1 MNTLIEAHRSELE
14 QLCQRYHVKR
24 LELFGSVATEEFKPE
39 TSDID
44 FLVEFAPDH
53 EMGPWL
59 AEYFDLK
66 DELERLFGHK
76 VDLVMIGAL
85 RNPYF
90 IEQVNRSRTLLYAA

>member
-1 MNTLIEAHRSELE
+1 MPAKAGIQAVHVDSHLKVLISSSPTSA
-14 QLCQRYHVKR
+14 
-24 LELFGSVATEEFKPE
+24 ATGEFKPE

-44 FLVEFAPDH
+44 FLVEFDPNH

-59 AEYFDLK
+59 SEYFGLK
-66 DELERLFGHK
+66 DELEHLFGRK

-90 IEQVNRSRTLLYAA
+90 IEQVNCSRTLLYAA